1 MATHQYQAISQ
12 EEPQQQQEQQHQEQ
26 FTYPAGAIPPTPPA
40 EEQQIPYGQLMADEE
55 IVIGEY
61 RVKWG
66 IIRDVMDERG
76 LAHTDEN
83 VISIIL
89 HAIMARQNAE

>member
-1 MATHQYQAISQ
+1 MAL
-12 EEPQQQQEQQHQEQ
+12 QQQEQ
-26 FTYPAGAIPPTPPA
+26 FTYPAGAIPPTPPP
-40 EEQQIPYGQLMADEE
+40 EEQEIPYGQLMADED

-66 IIRDVMDERG
+66 VMRTVLDERG

-83 VISIIL
+83 VITIML
-89 HAIMARQNAE
+89 NAIAARGEEKENA